1 MRFTTGI
8 LPTLGAIASL
18 GEATPTF
25 FTGGGGASGGV
36 GGHLGAGAGVDA
48 GAGAGAGL
56 GAGAGVGGSAGGHLG
71 AGAGVDAGAGVG
83 GGAGGKIGAGAG
95 VGGGAEG
102 HLGAGAG
109 VDAGAGVGG
118 GAGGKIGAGA
128 GVGAGVGG
136 KIGAGAGV
144 DAGAGAGVGGGAGG
158 KIGAGAGVDAGA
170 GVGGGAGGKIG
181 AGAGVDAGAGV
192 GGGAGGKIGAGAG
205 VGAGVGVGAG
215 AGLGGHLEGDVKG
228 GAGGKIG
235 AGAGLGGHLG
245 GGLGVG
251 AGIGAGLGAGV
262 GAGIGLGL
270 GGLGGLKGLL
280 GGGIEWSAGGGADW
294 HTGTSCSIGN
304 TWKDHVLFQGVCSPE
319 TETTPA
325 VNLGLNLPSCQIT
338 GDIGFACGA
347 DFLKTPNVRVGLG
360 GISAYIEIDLSASAA
375 VHQSV
380 ELFAAPK
387 LGVAIPG
394 LEASADLKAAIE
406 AAIALDLIVGCG
418 KAIDLS
424 AGVYVK
430 FPADAYVDIDLLTKK
445 VINASLE
452 GLVTKALPVGVGADV
467 ELGAGIDL
475 QIGLRL
481 RSELAIPGGLEI
493 PVLGLSGKAGADV
506 GFGAGVWFSL
516 LDYSAKIGGGAG
528 VSAGID
534 ITGSFDCNL
543 GLSVDK
549 KWDFSGGFFNLIPN
563 LSVGLAK
570 GIKSTFSQKTRGTC
584 GSFIGHFKKGGFIG
598 GPTIP
603 ASGLITATT
612 AGSDASV
619 TIPAGVTQSVEFSG
633 TVVVP
638 DASVSVEIPDST
650 DSASPEGP
658 SDVTGSGSLPV
669 ATSAAEIPDTTDSA
683 TQGGPPVDATES
695 GSSPVTTSAG
705 EVPVGP
711 GGEVPNQT
719 ITKGGD
725 VTAIFGPGETI
736 TVSGSEG
743 FTTILSGSEGFTSV
757 ITGSEGFTTVIS
769 DSEGSFTSFFSGSEG
784 FTTVISG
791 SEGVTKVVPGGGFT
805 SVQSGS
811 SPVSTGGNNYELPS
825 APGADATASGDV
837 PAETGSG
844 SLPAATTA
852 PNGDNGTPGDATTGS
867 GSDAEVTSAP
877 AAGVTEA
884 PDASGMI
891 TSTIRETHVYTITSC
906 AASVINCP
914 ASYTQKI
921 VTQTVIERTTVCP
934 ATATAVPNTP
944 TEGSDESGKTPDSP
958 DSPDTPKEG
967 GNASHQG
974 PGGDKGAEYP
984 TPGDKTPVEGGNG
997 SGSHG
1002 DAPAPTAPPA
1012 AAQTTIDLV
1021 TITQDVTTIV
1031 PCTKFVTSTF
1041 VAPTTVHPP
1050 AVPVVTIIDNHTGQ
1064 APQNTA
1070 TEQPGAFTTLT
1081 RVMASAT
1088 DSGDYPAATDSGSDA
1103 AAPGYEAPGAVP
1115 TYKVPNNG
1123 TVPSQVP
1130 VIAGASL
1137 VSVGSMLLAL
1147 PMALA
1152 FIM

>member
-25 FTGGGGASGGV
+25 LGGSGGASGGV
-36 GGHLGAGAGVDA
+36 GGHLGAGT
-48 GAGAGAGL
+48 GL
-56 GAGAGVGGSAGGHLG
+56 GAGAGVGGGAGGHLG

-83 GGAGGKIGAGAG
+83 GS
-95 VGGGAEG
+95 
-102 HLGAGAG
+102 
-109 VDAGAGVGG
+109 
-118 GAGGKIGAGA
+118 
-128 GVGAGVGG
+128 
-136 KIGAGAGV
+136 
-144 DAGAGAGVGGGAGG
+144 AGG

-181 AGAGVDAGAGV
+181 AG
-192 GGGAGGKIGAGAG
+192 
-205 VGAGVGVGAG
+205 
-215 AGLGGHLEGDVKG
+215 
-228 GAGGKIG
+228 
-235 AGAGLGGHLG
+235 
-245 GGLGVG
+245 
-251 AGIGAGLGAGV
+251 V

-280 GGGIEWSAGGGADW
+280 GGGIEWNAGAGADW

-304 TWKDHVLFQGVCSPE
+304 TWKDHILFQGICSPE

-387 LGVAIPG
+387 LGIAIPG
-394 LEASADLKAAIE
+394 LEADADLKAAIE

-430 FPADAYVDIDLLTKK
+430 FPAEAYVDIDLLTKK

-493 PVLGLSGKAGADV
+493 PVLGLSGKAGADA

-534 ITGSFDCNL
+534 VTGSFDCNL
-543 GLSVDK
+543 GLAVDK

-603 ASGLITATT
+603 ASGVITAT
-612 AGSDASV
+612 AGGSDASI
-619 TIPAGVTQSVEFSG
+619 TLPAGVTKSVEFSG

-638 DASVSVEIPDST
+638 DASGSVEIPDST

-658 SDVTGSGSLPV
+658 GDVTGSGSLPV

-683 TQGGPPVDATES
+683 TQGGPPVDATDS
-695 GSSPVTTSAG
+695 GSSPVATSAG

-719 ITKGGD
+719 ISKGGD
-725 VTAIFGPGETI
+725 VTAIFGPGETV

-743 FTTILSGSEGFTSV
+743 FTTILSGSEGFTSY
-757 ITGSEGFTTVIS
+757 ITGSEGFTTI
-769 DSEGSFTSFFSGSEG
+769 
-784 FTTVISG
+784 ISG
-791 SEGVTKVVPGGGFT
+791 SEGVTKVVPGTPGFTTVVSGSETFTQVVPGAGFT
-805 SVQSGS
+805 SVYSGS
-811 SPVSTGGNNYELPS
+811 VPVATGGNNYELPPS
-825 APGADATASGDV
+825 PGADATSAGNV
-837 PAETGSG
+837 PAESGSG

-852 PNGDNGTPGDATTGS
+852 PNGDNGTPADVTTDA

-877 AAGVTEA
+877 AADVTEA
-884 PDASGMI
+884 PDAPGMI

-921 VTQTVIERTTVCP
+921 VTQTVVERTTVCP
-934 ATATAVPNTP
+934 ATATATAVPDTP
-944 TEGSDESGKTPDSP
+944 TEGSDESAETPDSP
-958 DSPDTPKEG
+958 DAETPDSPKEG

-984 TPGDKTPVEGGNG
+984 TPGDNTDAEGGNG
-997 SGSHG
+997 SGANG

-1031 PCTKFVTSTF
+1031 PCTEFVTSTF

-1050 AVPVVTIIDNHTGQ
+1050 AAPVVTIIDNHTGQ
-1064 APQNTA
+1064 APQDTA

-1103 AAPGYEAPGAVP
+1103 AAPGYDVPGAVP
-1115 TYKVPNNG
+1115 TYKTPNNG
-1123 TVPSQVP
+1123 TIPSQVP

-1152 FIM
+1152 FVM

>member
-25 FTGGGGASGGV
+25 FTGGGGASGG
-36 GGHLGAGAGVDA
+36 
-48 GAGAGAGL
+48 
-56 GAGAGVGGSAGGHLG
+56 
-71 AGAGVDAGAGVG
+71 
-83 GGAGGKIGAGAG
+83 
-95 VGGGAEG
+95 
-102 HLGAGAG
+102 
-109 VDAGAGVGG
+109 
-118 GAGGKIGAGA
+118 
-128 GVGAGVGG
+128 
-136 KIGAGAGV
+136 
-144 DAGAGAGVGGGAGG
+144 
-158 KIGAGAGVDAGA
+158 
-170 GVGGGAGGKIG
+170 
-181 AGAGVDAGAGV
+181 
-192 GGGAGGKIGAGAG
+192 
-205 VGAGVGVGAG
+205 
-215 AGLGGHLEGDVKG
+215 
-228 GAGGKIG
+228 
-235 AGAGLGGHLG
+235 
-245 GGLGVG
+245 
-251 AGIGAGLGAGV
+251 
-262 GAGIGLGL
+262 
-270 GGLGGLKGLL
+270 GLL

-791 SEGVTKVVPGGGFT
+791 SEGVTKVVPGTPGFTTVVSGSETFTQVVPGAGFTTVVSGSETMTKVVPGAAFTTIVSGSETFTQVVPGGGFT

-944 TEGSDESGKTPDSP
+944 TEGSDESGKTP